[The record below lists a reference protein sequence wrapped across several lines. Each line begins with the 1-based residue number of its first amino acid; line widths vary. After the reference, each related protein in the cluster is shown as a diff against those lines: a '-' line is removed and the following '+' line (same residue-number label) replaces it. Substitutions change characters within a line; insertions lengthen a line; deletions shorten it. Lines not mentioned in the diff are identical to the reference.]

1 MDLTT
6 LQKIEAELDK
16 QTDKNELEYSAKTMA
31 DIIKRYQS
39 QNETNNVRAP
49 GGGALSA
56 SRTDDVN
63 MDIINML
70 IVITDKEQGEIYDVD
85 GLRNVVK
92 KLLQIEAKLEE
103 YNKVSKKLR
112 TLKTSFRQKIREFM
126 TLNDYEELSLP
137 VGGYLTIKNTSRRL
151 NVYTKKRIPDVLN
164 GYFMTKKGMNS
175 ADAAQQTKEIL
186 AFFDESAVK
195 NKTETKTL
203 RRTK

>member
-112 TLKTSFRQKIREFM
+112 TLKTSFREKIREFM

-164 GYFMTKKGMNS
+164 EYFMTKKGMNS
-175 ADAAQQTKEIL
+175 TDAAQQTKEIL
-186 AFFDESAVK
+186 VFFDESAVK
-195 NKTETKTL
+195 KKTETKTL

>member
-31 DIIKRYQS
+31 DIIKRYQA
-39 QNETNNVRAP
+39 QNETNHVRAP
-49 GGGALSA
+49 GGGASSD
-56 SRTDDVN
+56 SRDAVN
-63 MDIINML
+63 MDIINMS

-85 GLRNVVK
+85 GLKNVVK
-92 KLLQIEAKLEE
+92 KLLQIEAKLED

-112 TLKTSFRQKIREFM
+112 TLKASFREKIREFM
-126 TLNDYEELSLP
+126 TLNDYEELD
-137 VGGYLTIKNTSRRL
+137 VGAGGYITIKNTSRRL

-164 GYFMTKKGMNS
+164 EYFITKKGMNS
-175 ADAAQQTKEIL
+175 VDAAQQTKEIL